1 MIASF
6 RLQNLYNG
14 GNDDYCAN
22 NFNEGNYFDFILCKH
37 VNDYEESQCV
47 KKIEDAVKHSEW
59 NVFGNVGI
67 QIK

>member
-22 NFNEGNYFDFILCKH
+22 NFNEGYDFDLILCKY
-37 VNDYEESQCV
+37 VNDYEESQRV
-47 KKIEDAVKHSEW
+47 KKIEDAVKHSQW